1 MNAGKWLVLK
11 KYFKDEKDGIVIPTQ
26 LYLGQIGNRNIFRQ
40 KSYPQIL
47 SQVLISAFT
56 STWEKSGGLGT
67 AFSPV
72 ILNPK

>member
-1 MNAGKWLVLK
+1 MNAGKWLILK
-11 KYFKDEKDGIVIPTQ
+11 KYFKDEKDGIIIPTQ
-26 LYLGQIGNRNIFRQ
+26 LYLGQVENRKIFRQ

-47 SQVLISAFT
+47 SQVPISAFT

-67 AFSPV
+67 AFSPI